1 MSSIHFIG
9 GEKGGV
15 GKSVVARLLTQFCLD
30 HSLVFSA
37 IDADRSHGALM
48 RFYNDFSRTGDL
60 DHFESS
66 DHIMQLALDADQRV
80 IVDLPAQS
88 DRLLSKWIEKNG
100 ILELSTE
107 YSIPLV
113 FWHVMDDGKDS
124 IDLLQT
130 LLSKYD
136 NMVRY
141 IVVKNLGRGGDFSA
155 FEKSNARKHLD
166 EVGAKIMTI
175 EELHK
180 PTMLK
185 IDSHNKSFWQAI
197 NNAGG
202 DDFGIIERHR
212 IKVWLR
218 NVYKEFE
225 RIGV

>member
-1 MSSIHFIG
+1 MSKIHFVG

-30 HSLVFSA
+30 RSMPFSA

-48 RFYNDFSRTGDL
+48 RFYNDFSRSGDL
-60 DHFESS
+60 DNFETT
-66 DHIMQLALDADQRV
+66 DHIMQLALESDRRV

-88 DRLLSKWIEKNG
+88 DRLLTKWIEKNG
-100 ILELSTE
+100 ILELGTE
-107 YSIPLV
+107 YSIPIV

-124 IDLLQT
+124 IELLQS

-141 IVVKNLGRGGDFSA
+141 VIVKNMGRGGDFTA
-155 FEKSNARKHLD
+155 FENSKARKLID
-166 EVGAKIMTI
+166 EVGAKIMTLD
-175 EELHK
+175 ELHK

-185 IDSHNKSFWQAI
+185 IDAQNKSFWQAI
-197 NNAGG
+197 NNTGG

-218 NVYKEFE
+218 SVYKEFD
-225 RIGV
+225 RMDV